1 VDLYIHSPNTPSWHG
16 VQFKKR
22 KHRVKFNFTFNG
34 QMYRCQKLK
43 KVTESPVV
51 KAGAGNTNR
60 AVLGYRASTATKFV
74 ISTQKKINQR
84 FATT

>member
-1 VDLYIHSPNTPSWHG
+1 
-16 VQFKKR
+16 
-22 KHRVKFNFTFNG
+22 
-34 QMYRCQKLK
+34 MYRCQKLK